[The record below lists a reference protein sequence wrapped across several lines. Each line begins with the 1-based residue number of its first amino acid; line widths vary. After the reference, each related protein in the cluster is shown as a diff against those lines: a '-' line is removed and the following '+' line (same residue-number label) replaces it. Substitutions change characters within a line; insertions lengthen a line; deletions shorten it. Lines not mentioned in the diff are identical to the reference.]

1 MLEYVKDSGEI
12 MNIIFPWSMSITWT
26 YIDNFSYHSNNEY
39 VLSPL
44 PLPFNRTEYLS
55 NLTRWKRI
63 LIKEFN
69 ILNATRPLL
78 EYL

>member
-1 MLEYVKDSGEI
+1 MIEVVKDSSET
-12 MNIIFPWSMSITWT
+12 MNTVFPWSMPITWT

-69 ILNATRPLL
+69 ILNATHSLL